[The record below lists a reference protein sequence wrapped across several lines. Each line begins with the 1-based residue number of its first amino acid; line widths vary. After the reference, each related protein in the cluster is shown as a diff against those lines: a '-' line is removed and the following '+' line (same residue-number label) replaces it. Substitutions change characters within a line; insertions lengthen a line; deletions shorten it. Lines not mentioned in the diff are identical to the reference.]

1 MSAAEAIVTQI
12 QSHSRN
18 TSLASD
24 ILLQIERTPALEQ
37 RKRRRRETSVAAIES
52 TEDTGNQAPILSGIV
67 RIRPNVSMHDHLARL
82 VFTLGWCD
90 MYEQG
95 RWFGVKKFI
104 DCYFSLVFKPYLGQA
119 YNLNVIHVAKMRKVC
134 AVCNVSPSDR
144 LCTILVMLNYPL
156 WDRLLQ
162 VSASLPERYFRR
174 SVRQRLILGE
184 RETST
189 TVDDVVAGTT
199 DAYRTSVAALCL
211 IDRLEFSMLADLNNA
226 QLGHV
231 VGLSQFIANSYDAKQ
246 VFRTEL
252 VFE

>member
-1 MSAAEAIVTQI
+1 MNLPTDSVVTQI
-12 QSHSRN
+12 PSFSRN

-24 ILLQIERTPALEQ
+24 ILRQIERTPVLEQ
-37 RKRRRRETSVAAIES
+37 RVKRRREAVSSE
-52 TEDTGNQAPILSGIV
+52 TEDTENQVPVLSGVV

-189 TVDDVVAGTT
+189 SVDEVVAGTT

-211 IDRLEFSMLADLNNA
+211 IDRLEFSMQADLNSA
-226 QLGHV
+226 QLGHAV
-231 VGLSQFIANSYDAKQ
+231 CLSQFVANSYDAKQ